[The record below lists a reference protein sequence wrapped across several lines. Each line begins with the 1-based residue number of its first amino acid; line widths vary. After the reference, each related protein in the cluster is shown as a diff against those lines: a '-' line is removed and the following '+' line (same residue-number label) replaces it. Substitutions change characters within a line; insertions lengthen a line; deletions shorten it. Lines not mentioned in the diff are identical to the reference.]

1 MKQFEFSNKFILNKT
16 DITHDDLSKV
26 LDTITK
32 KNIDYAD
39 LYFQYSRNEFWSL
52 EDGKVKNGS
61 YSIDQGVGV
70 RSIIVEKS
78 AFTY

>member
-32 KNIDYAD
+32 KILIMPTFIFNTQEMSFGY
-39 LYFQYSRNEFWSL
+39 
-52 EDGKVKNGS
+52 
-61 YSIDQGVGV
+61 
-70 RSIIVEKS
+70 
-78 AFTY
+78 